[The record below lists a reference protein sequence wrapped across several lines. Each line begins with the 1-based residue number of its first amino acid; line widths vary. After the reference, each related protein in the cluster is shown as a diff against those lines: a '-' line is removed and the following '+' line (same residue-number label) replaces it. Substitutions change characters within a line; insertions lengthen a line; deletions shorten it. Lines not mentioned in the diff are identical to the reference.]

1 MLITLSKFSI
11 FWGFQTFK
19 VQIARR
25 SYPQTVDNLK
35 TNTPR
40 GTIQKHIK
48 MLPNKR
54 NGFGMKSIRY
64 VVQKYKGEMLVYKK
78 ERRFV
83 LEILFAT

>member
-11 FWGFQTFK
+11 FWGFMARK
-19 VQIARR
+19 VQIARH

-54 NGFGMKSIRY
+54 
-64 VVQKYKGEMLVYKK
+64 KK
-78 ERRFV
+78 EGKRERKKKGK
-83 LEILFAT
+83 E